1 MSDRDIV
8 RKFTAKVNF
17 APQGESTLTMVGDYL
32 SKLRNDDYK
41 YLVECSKKGV
51 KPDRKKRREYLYSC
65 GLSKRYADSIIL
77 ANKEQWQLAD
87 RTTKD
92 NIKCWERDIF
102 KTKKKLKNA
111 SSLVEEKRLRFRIS
125 QIERKIIRRKN
136 KNNSVC
142 FGGRKLFHEI
152 FSNPYDEK
160 IQEDWFNKR
169 LFLNF
174 AGEGGRAYGNDIV
187 KYNPDTKEIWL
198 YIPQELANILS
209 LDNKMLVGYAQFKHG
224 GKDLARCISNNISVS
239 HEFRWNTAKRYWV
252 LDSTA
257 RFDKNEIVRHSHA
270 MSDNRVAGIDFNNE
284 FINVCIADK
293 NLNPLYF
300 KRFDFHGKKSIPELV
315 VKVMD
320 YLQYH
325 HVGRIFCE
333 QLSGMQRRQT
343 SKISRSKGLNRVVSS
358 MPTGDFAEKIKVL
371 SENRGIKITLVTPR
385 NTSKNTVMWPEEA
398 FGSTR
403 HDKASYLIAR
413 RGMGLSTKRRTKKVP
428 LTVASGLLQANAVFA
443 QGIQPHQ
450 LVPLSQPYDNPSLT
464 RACSA

>member
-1 MSDRDIV
+1 
-8 RKFTAKVNF
+8 
-17 APQGESTLTMVGDYL
+17 
-32 SKLRNDDYK
+32 
-41 YLVECSKKGV
+41 
-51 KPDRKKRREYLYSC
+51 
-65 GLSKRYADSIIL
+65 
-77 ANKEQWQLAD
+77 
-87 RTTKD
+87 
-92 NIKCWERDIF
+92 
-102 KTKKKLKNA
+102 
-111 SSLVEEKRLRFRIS
+111 
-125 QIERKIIRRKN
+125 
-136 KNNSVC
+136 
-142 FGGRKLFHEI
+142 
-152 FSNPYDEK
+152 
-160 IQEDWFNKR
+160 
-169 LFLNF
+169 
-174 AGEGGRAYGNDIV
+174 
-187 KYNPDTKEIWL
+187 
-198 YIPQELANILS
+198 
-209 LDNKMLVGYAQFKHG
+209 
-224 GKDLARCISNNISVS
+224 
-239 HEFRWNTAKRYWV
+239 
-252 LDSTA
+252 
-257 RFDKNEIVRHSHA
+257 

-371 SENRGIKITLVTPR
+371 SENRGIKITFVTPR